1 LKRIKAKWTKLLE
14 EQMKEDASAGVAQPK
29 SGPGIME
36 KLRDIREK
44 MSQDMA
50 GMNLKEIQAYFEE
63 QGFPEG

>member
-1 LKRIKAKWTKLLE
+1 
-14 EQMKEDASAGVAQPK
+14 MKEDASAGVAQPK